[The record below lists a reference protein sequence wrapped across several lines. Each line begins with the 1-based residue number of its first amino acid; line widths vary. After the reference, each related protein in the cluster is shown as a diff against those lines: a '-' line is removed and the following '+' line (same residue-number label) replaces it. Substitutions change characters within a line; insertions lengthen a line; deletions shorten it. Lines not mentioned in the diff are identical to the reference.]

1 MSYKG
6 TKHSS
11 MSFAFNSLGI
21 FPTSRLYAKGGS
33 ITLGLLQSSAAG
45 IGRCRCYSKKLS
57 SSPTNSGKEASRV
70 QDPSNKIYK
79 LISKSKLL
87 TRLSK
92 NPTIGH
98 YFDKLAETSPVST
111 ISSFLILH
119 EITAIVP
126 LFGFWW
132 MLYSLNL
139 NEQYEL
145 PLYFKEL
152 LDQCGDSIEKLVG
165 EHSRGFDRNRLVLSG
180 AISYAIVKVLYPV
193 RVLFSIWAA
202 PYFFKWFLSPFKKLG
217 KLLRPGKRSS

>member
-1 MSYKG
+1 MSL
-6 TKHSS
+6 
-11 MSFAFNSLGI
+11 AFTSLGLS
-21 FPTSRLYAKGGS
+21 PASRLYAKGGS
-33 ITLGLLQSSAAG
+33 IALGLLRPSAVG
-45 IGRCRCYSKKLS
+45 VERCRCYSKKAS
-57 SSPTNSGKEASRV
+57 SSNTVSEKAVGPAK
-70 QDPSNKIYK
+70 DPSNKIYK

-92 NPTIGH
+92 RPAIGH

-126 LFGFWW
+126 LFGLWW
-132 MLYSLNL
+132 VLYSLNL

-165 EHSRGFDRNRLVLSG
+165 DRSQGFDRNRLVLSG
-180 AISYAIVKVLYPV
+180 AISYAIVKILYPA
-193 RVLFSIWAA
+193 RVLFSLWAA
-202 PYFFKWFLSPFKKLG
+202 PYFFKWFLGPFKKLG
-217 KLLRPGKRSS
+217 SLLRPGKKSS